1 MNFDSIRTERVWA
14 NTNSNIT
21 TVHAFL
27 TNKSAGALCNRGNRP
42 NDSVRSGDTN
52 LMTMV
57 ERDRTTVP
65 TNYCGRCL
73 TRLVNLVDRQAASM
87 MPSTGEGDYL
97 PPAQETLAQTEET
110 SVTVTEEKENS
121 MTNPNIT
128 PEVIKALQ
136 VLRNR
141 SAVGPVPQD
150 LMSAINTLDNAGIFS
165 AIDEATGYD
174 IDPAPERVSKCTCPA
189 SRVAFPTK
197 LGNDMHAAN
206 CPGDPAVWGDLA
218 FTTAE
223 ALENERLTAQHNARL
238 AMLRRGTHQSGGT
251 DRG

>member
-1 MNFDSIRTERVWA
+1 MNFDSIKTERVWA
-14 NTNSNIT
+14 NTNSNTT

-27 TNKSAGALCNRGNRP
+27 TNKSAGALCNSGIRP

-97 PPAQETLAQTEET
+97 PPAQETLAQIEET

-136 VLRNR
+136 VLRKLTH
-141 SAVGPVPQD
+141 SIEVQF
-150 LMSAINTLDNAGIFS
+150 AIADLDNAGIFS

-197 LGNDMHAAN
+197 LGNDLHTAN

-238 AMLRRGTHQSGGT
+238 AMLRRGTHQSGET

>member
-1 MNFDSIRTERVWA
+1 
-14 NTNSNIT
+14 
-21 TVHAFL
+21 
-27 TNKSAGALCNRGNRP
+27 
-42 NDSVRSGDTN
+42 
-52 LMTMV
+52 
-57 ERDRTTVP
+57 
-65 TNYCGRCL
+65 
-73 TRLVNLVDRQAASM
+73 
-87 MPSTGEGDYL
+87 
-97 PPAQETLAQTEET
+97 
-110 SVTVTEEKENS
+110 

-136 VLRNR
+136 VLRDR
-141 SAVGPVPQD
+141 TYGGSDGA

-174 IDPAPERVSKCTCPA
+174 IDPAPERVSKCTCPNTDYRRLTGNHHA
-189 SRVAFPTK
+189 S
-197 LGNDMHAAN
+197 

-238 AMLRRGTHQSGGT
+238 AMLRRGTHQSGET